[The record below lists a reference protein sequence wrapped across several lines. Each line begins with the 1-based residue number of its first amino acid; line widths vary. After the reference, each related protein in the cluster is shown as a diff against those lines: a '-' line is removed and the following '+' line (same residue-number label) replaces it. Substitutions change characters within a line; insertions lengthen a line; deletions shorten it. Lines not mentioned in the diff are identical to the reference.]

1 MSAVTFPGRIGGYAV
16 QRYDRLEQTTAMPG
30 SADPPEHEIT
40 RLLREWKDG
49 NQNVQSDLL
58 TAVYEDLR
66 QMARRHMRREA
77 PGHTLQTTALVHEAY
92 LRLFGRE
99 IDWQSRSHFYAIAGQ
114 MMRRILVDHARGR
127 RTAKRD
133 GGARVD
139 LDDVALVSEEQLEN
153 VIAVDEALTKLRAR
167 DPRQAQLVE
176 LHLFAGL
183 TLQET
188 SDVLKVSRRTVQ
200 RDWNFLQAWLYQQM
214 TRPDSNRKQEG
225 VGSSR

>member
-1 MSAVTFPGRIGGYAV
+1 
-16 QRYDRLEQTTAMPG
+16 
-30 SADPPEHEIT
+30 
-40 RLLREWKDG
+40 
-49 NQNVQSDLL
+49 
-58 TAVYEDLR
+58 
-66 QMARRHMRREA
+66 
-77 PGHTLQTTALVHEAY
+77 
-92 LRLFGRE
+92 LFGRE